1 MDAAWC
7 SIFYIFRI
15 FFAMKLFTQVGL
27 CGTIELQAIC
37 CKNIESDYAK
47 KNATC
52 HSEKLI
58 LINAMSAFGQLI
70 YLSYMYNDSE
80 NIFYKITV
88 L

>member
-1 MDAAWC
+1 
-7 SIFYIFRI
+7 
-15 FFAMKLFTQVGL
+15 MKLFMQVGL

-37 CKNIESDYAK
+37 CQNIESDYK
-47 KNATC
+47 KNASC

>member
-1 MDAAWC
+1 MP
-7 SIFYIFRI
+7 
-15 FFAMKLFTQVGL
+15 
-27 CGTIELQAIC
+27 
-37 CKNIESDYAK
+37 K

>member
-1 MDAAWC
+1 
-7 SIFYIFRI
+7 
-15 FFAMKLFTQVGL
+15 MKLFTQVGP

-37 CKNIESDYAK
+37 CQNMESDYE

-58 LINAMSAFGQLI
+58 LINEMSAFGQLI
-70 YLSYMYNDSE
+70 YLSCMYNESE